1 MPGNPHIPQE
11 FWKQN
16 MMAVAGVADP
26 GNPQR
31 HQELETDTAL
41 AAWTSGIFGPDLAL
55 TSRIFGPDMALTARI
70 FETDMAL
77 AARIFGP
84 DMALTARIFGPDMA
98 LTAPLATL
106 DFERQVPAA
115 AGKKKVQP
123 EWSQIWGTNGI

>member
-1 MPGNPHIPQE
+1 
-11 FWKQN
+11 
-16 MMAVAGVADP
+16 MAFGQAVGP

-31 HQELETDTAL
+31 HQEYLKQIWHWRPE
-41 AAWTSGIFGPDLAL
+41 TSG
-55 TSRIFGPDMALTARI
+55 
-70 FETDMAL
+70 
-77 AARIFGP
+77 
-84 DMALTARIFGPDMA
+84 IFGPDMA

>member
-70 FETDMAL
+70 F
-77 AARIFGP
+77 
-84 DMALTARIFGPDMA
+84 GPDMA

>member
-11 FWKQN
+11 LWKQYV
-16 MMAVAGVADP
+16 MAAAGVADP

-31 HQELETDTAL
+31 HQEIETNMAL
-41 AAWTSGIFGPDLAL
+41 AAWTSGIFGTDL
-55 TSRIFGPDMALTARI
+55 
-70 FETDMAL
+70 
-77 AARIFGP
+77 
-84 DMALTARIFGPDMA
+84 ALTARIFGPDMA
-98 LTAPLATL
+98 LTALLATL

>member
-41 AAWTSGIFGPDLAL
+41 AAWTSGIFGTDL
-55 TSRIFGPDMALTARI
+55 
-70 FETDMAL
+70 
-77 AARIFGP
+77 
-84 DMALTARIFGPDMA
+84 ALTARIFGPDMA
-98 LTAPLATL
+98 LTALLATL